1 MIPSTPVFL
10 ISPNLIALGVDA
22 KMKRL
27 MMSTPPWITVSLQP
41 PISRLIRRGKLAIQ
55 ARALVV
61 SSREAWANQAA
72 DSRSQL
78 LPVGTVSPSTPAA
91 AFIFSSRNASSS
103 SSTLMWCRSA
113 VNFSCFLVLAIR
125 RMRSSACDTLSRPWV
140 RHVLCCSAFS
150 LVSALGSADSAAAA
164 SAADCSTA
172 SLSALFTG
180 FSATM
185 TESDFL
191 RSCVIGYGSSPSR
204 CGPPALSG
212 RRSNAGSPRF
222 RRDPFAR
229 DVLFD
234 PGRVDST
241 SHNGTAHVAF
251 GSKGQPPPPAKRV
264 FRGSITHPTQPLCTL
279 RVRHCCRLTQHSL
292 PGGLLGLTWAGLAPA
307 DRASLAGAF
316 PLPTLRPHI
325 LPRVIRFS
333 LVPFAHQ
340 LVELGIR
347 AVREHDTHCR
357 EKITLSLFGRKDP
370 ALESERTPRICA
382 AANRKLHL
390 PIQGWLPPLT
400 PEDRLI
406 KRNGKIEPQIGSG
419 ALE

>member
-1 MIPSTPVFL
+1 
-10 ISPNLIALGVDA
+10 
-22 KMKRL
+22 
-27 MMSTPPWITVSLQP
+27 
-41 PISRLIRRGKLAIQ
+41 
-55 ARALVV
+55 
-61 SSREAWANQAA
+61 
-72 DSRSQL
+72 
-78 LPVGTVSPSTPAA
+78 
-91 AFIFSSRNASSS
+91 
-103 SSTLMWCRSA
+103 
-113 VNFSCFLVLAIR
+113 
-125 RMRSSACDTLSRPWV
+125 MRSSACDALSRPGG

-150 LVSALGSADSAAAA
+150 LVSALGSTDSAAAA

-191 RSCVIGYGSSPSR
+191 RSCVIGYGP
-204 CGPPALSG
+204 PPALSG

-264 FRGSITHPTQPLCTL
+264 FRGSITHPTQPLCAL

-307 DRASLAGAF
+307 DRASFAGAF
-316 PLPTLRPHI
+316 PLPILRRERNSI
-325 LPRVIRFS
+325 S
-333 LVPFAHQ
+333 SKS
-340 LVELGIR
+340 GI
-347 AVREHDTHCR
+347 
-357 EKITLSLFGRKDP
+357 P
-370 ALESERTPRICA
+370 TP
-382 AANRKLHL
+382 
-390 PIQGWLPPLT
+390 
-400 PEDRLI
+400 
-406 KRNGKIEPQIGSG
+406 S
-419 ALE
+419 

>member
-1 MIPSTPVFL
+1 MYT
-10 ISPNLIALGVDA
+10 
-22 KMKRL
+22 
-27 MMSTPPWITVSLQP
+27 
-41 PISRLIRRGKLAIQ
+41 RRDGS
-55 ARALVV
+55 ARYAPLCTRACR
-61 SSREAWANQAA
+61 SSIL
-72 DSRSQL
+72 RSKSASYASH
-78 LPVGTVSPSTPAA
+78 VSPSTPAA
-91 AFIFSSRNASSS
+91 AFILSSRNASSS

-150 LVSALGSADSAAAA
+150 LVSALGSTDSAAAA

-251 GSKGQPPPPAKRV
+251 GSKGQPPPQRKGYFGAQSHTPRNRCVRFV
-264 FRGSITHPTQPLCTL
+264 FGIAAASRNTRFQAACWA
-279 RVRHCCRLTQHSL
+279 L
-292 PGGLLGLTWAGLAPA
+292 PGPDLHRLIAP
-307 DRASLAGAF
+307 ASLAPSLCPPYANHLQTVRAF
-316 PLPTLRPHI
+316 YWMALAARRSCGPSLR
-325 LPRVIRFS
+325 FD
-333 LVPFAHQ
+333 
-340 LVELGIR
+340 R
-347 AVREHDTHCR
+347 AAC
-357 EKITLSLFGRKDP
+357 
-370 ALESERTPRICA
+370 
-382 AANRKLHL
+382 
-390 PIQGWLPPLT
+390 
-400 PEDRLI
+400 
-406 KRNGKIEPQIGSG
+406 
-419 ALE
+419 

>member
-1 MIPSTPVFL
+1 MYT
-10 ISPNLIALGVDA
+10 
-22 KMKRL
+22 
-27 MMSTPPWITVSLQP
+27 
-41 PISRLIRRGKLAIQ
+41 RRDGS
-55 ARALVV
+55 ARYAPLCTRACR
-61 SSREAWANQAA
+61 SSIL
-72 DSRSQL
+72 RSKSASYASH
-78 LPVGTVSPSTPAA
+78 VSPSTPAA
-91 AFIFSSRNASSS
+91 AFILSSRNASSS

-150 LVSALGSADSAAAA
+150 LVSALGSTDSAAAA

-264 FRGSITHPTQPLCTL
+264 FRGSITHPTQPLCAL

-307 DRASLAGAF
+307 YRASFAGAF
-316 PLPTLRPHI
+316 PLPTLQRRADSISPEHALTRNDTTRSAGLRRSGSQGDNLFVAVMAGVGAPHPWDPRP
-325 LPRVIRFS
+325 
-333 LVPFAHQ
+333 
-340 LVELGIR
+340 
-347 AVREHDTHCR
+347 
-357 EKITLSLFGRKDP
+357 
-370 ALESERTPRICA
+370 
-382 AANRKLHL
+382 
-390 PIQGWLPPLT
+390 
-400 PEDRLI
+400 
-406 KRNGKIEPQIGSG
+406 
-419 ALE
+419 

>member
-1 MIPSTPVFL
+1 MYT
-10 ISPNLIALGVDA
+10 
-22 KMKRL
+22 
-27 MMSTPPWITVSLQP
+27 
-41 PISRLIRRGKLAIQ
+41 RRDGS
-55 ARALVV
+55 ARYAPLCTRACR
-61 SSREAWANQAA
+61 SSIL
-72 DSRSQL
+72 RSKSASYASH
-78 LPVGTVSPSTPAA
+78 VSPSTPAA
-91 AFIFSSRNASSS
+91 AFILSSRNASSS

-150 LVSALGSADSAAAA
+150 LVSALGS
-164 SAADCSTA
+164 T
-172 SLSALFTG
+172 
-180 FSATM
+180 
-185 TESDFL
+185 
-191 RSCVIGYGSSPSR
+191 SSPSR

-264 FRGSITHPTQPLCTL
+264 FRGSITHPTQPLCAL

-307 DRASLAGAF
+307 DRASFAGAF
-316 PLPTLRPHI
+316 PLPTLQSGS
-325 LPRVIRFS
+325 V
-333 LVPFAHQ
+333 
-340 LVELGIR
+340 
-347 AVREHDTHCR
+347 
-357 EKITLSLFGRKDP
+357 
-370 ALESERTPRICA
+370 
-382 AANRKLHL
+382 
-390 PIQGWLPPLT
+390 LT
-400 PEDRLI
+400 PSH
-406 KRNGKIEPQIGSG
+406 G
-419 ALE
+419 

>member
-1 MIPSTPVFL
+1 MAFSTAAVARWTILSSSAATASGRCRPSG
-10 ISPNLIALGVDA
+10 LG
-22 KMKRL
+22 MY
-27 MMSTPPWITVSLQP
+27 T
-41 PISRLIRRGKLAIQ
+41 RRDGS
-55 ARALVV
+55 ARYAPLCTRACR
-61 SSREAWANQAA
+61 SSIL
-72 DSRSQL
+72 RSKSASYASH
-78 LPVGTVSPSTPAA
+78 VSPSTPAA
-91 AFIFSSRNASSS
+91 AFILSSRNASSS

-150 LVSALGSADSAAAA
+150 LVSALGSTDSAAAA

-279 RVRHCCRLTQHSL
+279 CVRHCCRLTQHSL

-307 DRASLAGAF
+307 DRASFAGAF
-316 PLPTLRPHI
+316 PLPTLH
-325 LPRVIRFS
+325 F
-333 LVPFAHQ
+333 
-340 LVELGIR
+340 
-347 AVREHDTHCR
+347 
-357 EKITLSLFGRKDP
+357 
-370 ALESERTPRICA
+370 
-382 AANRKLHL
+382 
-390 PIQGWLPPLT
+390 
-400 PEDRLI
+400 
-406 KRNGKIEPQIGSG
+406 QI
-419 ALE
+419 

>member
-1 MIPSTPVFL
+1 MYT
-10 ISPNLIALGVDA
+10 
-22 KMKRL
+22 
-27 MMSTPPWITVSLQP
+27 
-41 PISRLIRRGKLAIQ
+41 RRDGS
-55 ARALVV
+55 ARYAPLCTRACR
-61 SSREAWANQAA
+61 SSIL
-72 DSRSQL
+72 RSKSASYASH
-78 LPVGTVSPSTPAA
+78 VSPSTPAA
-91 AFIFSSRNASSS
+91 AFILSSRNASSS

-172 SLSALFTG
+172 ILSALFPG

-212 RRSNAGSPRF
+212 QRANAGTPTF

-264 FRGSITHPTQPLCTL
+264 FRGSITHPTHPLCTL

-307 DRASLAGAF
+307 DRASFAGAF
-316 PLPTLRPHI
+316 PSFDHLVGEREQLGRNFDAECLCGGEVDDQIESSPEFDRQVAGLLALEDPTDVGTGPAI
-325 LPRVIRFS
+325 SIRLTWS
-333 LVPFAHQ
+333 VADLASNLGVLALIIHRRQGTPGRERH
-340 LVELGIR
+340 EL
-347 AVREHDTHCR
+347 
-357 EKITLSLFGRKDP
+357 P
-370 ALESERTPRICA
+370 ALTDEEYSA
-382 AANRKLHL
+382 ADEQPAGARLHDL
-390 PIQGWLPPLT
+390 C
-400 PEDRLI
+400 
-406 KRNGKIEPQIGSG
+406 
-419 ALE
+419 